1 MTRVLFVGQR
11 PETVDF
17 SDPSLPGLD
26 ADTIARAI
34 RVAAAQMEERGWQG
48 DLCMITPDD
57 AGLAM
62 LAQQLTEASYDCV
75 VIGAGIRLPAARLHL
90 FEKVVNLVHRGAPG
104 AALAFNTHPEDTVA
118 AMARWVGQD

>member
-11 PETVDF
+11 PDTVDF

-26 ADTIARAI
+26 ADKIARAI

-57 AGLAM
+57 AGLGT
-62 LAQQLTEASYDCV
+62 LAEQLAAARYDCV
-75 VIGAGIRLPAARLHL
+75 VIGAGIRLPTARLHL
-90 FEKVVNLVHRGAPG
+90 FEKVLNLVHRGAPG
-104 AALAFNTHPEDTVA
+104 AAIAFNTHPEDTVA
-118 AMARWVGQD
+118 AMERWLR

>member
-34 RVAAAQMEERGWQG
+34 RVAAAQMEARGWQG

-118 AMARWVGQD
+118 AMARWVGKD

>member
-17 SDPSLPGLD
+17 TDPSLPGLD

-48 DLCMITPDD
+48 DLRMITPDD
-57 AGLAM
+57 AGLAT
-62 LAQQLTEASYDCV
+62 LAHQLGEATYDCV
-75 VIGAGIRLPAARLHL
+75 VIGAGIRLPPPSLHL
-90 FEKVVNLVHRGAPG
+90 FEKIVNLVHRGAPR
-104 AALAFNTHPEDTVA
+104 AAIAFNTHPEDTVA
-118 AMARWVGQD
+118 AMERWLGKD